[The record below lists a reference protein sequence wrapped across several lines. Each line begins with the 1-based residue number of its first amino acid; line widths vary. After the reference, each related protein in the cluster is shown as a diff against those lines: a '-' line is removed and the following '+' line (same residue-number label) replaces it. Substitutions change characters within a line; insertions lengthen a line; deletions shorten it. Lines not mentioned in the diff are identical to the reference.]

1 MNDDPLA
8 DYIPEDELARRRQ
21 RQGAAVDREADR
33 KHRAFEHIAAIR
45 QQLKDRRR

>member
-8 DYIPEDELARRRQ
+8 DYIPPDELARRRDRRAEIAQ
-21 RQGAAVDREADR
+21 REAER
-33 KHRAFEHIAAIR
+33 KQLAIERIAAIR

>member
-8 DYIPEDELARRRQ
+8 DYIPEDELARRRE
-21 RQGAAVDREADR
+21 RQAAAIDREAER
-33 KHRAFEHIAAIR
+33 KARAFEHIAAIR